1 MEKSFKNE
9 IVIYEAQE
17 LSSRIDVRVEG
28 ETVWLN
34 KEQISILFQRDRSVI
49 SRHISNIF
57 KEDELQKEMVCA
69 FSAHT
74 TKHGAIK
81 GKSQSKEV
89 EYYNLDVIISV
100 GYRVKSKQGT
110 QFRIWANSILK
121 DYLLKGYSINNR
133 FNRIEEDIYSLKQKV
148 GKIDLQ
154 ISAAQLPKQGVFF
167 ENQIFDAYHVIS
179 DLFRTAK
186 KSILIIDNYVDD
198 SVLVHL
204 TEVAKGVKVKI
215 LTKSISEKL
224 SLDIKKFS
232 LQYFPIEAEVFTL
245 AHDRYI
251 VIDHEKVYHV
261 GASLKDLG
269 KKWLAFSKID
279 KADLEIFSR
288 LKDFE

>member
-1 MEKSFKNE
+1 MPFAFTEHGVVMLSSVLRSDKAVEINIKVVKAFIEMRKFLQSNAQVFQRLDSMEIKMIETNIK
-9 IVIYEAQE
+9 
-17 LSSRIDVRVEG
+17 LSSTDSRIDQVFALMECG
-28 ETVWLN
+28 EA
-34 KEQISILFQRDRSVI
+34 K
-49 SRHISNIF
+49 
-57 KEDELQKEMVCA
+57 
-69 FSAHT
+69 
-74 TKHGAIK
+74 
-81 GKSQSKEV
+81 
-89 EYYNLDVIISV
+89 
-100 GYRVKSKQGT
+100 
-110 QFRIWANSILK
+110 FR
-121 DYLLKGYSINNR
+121 
-133 FNRIEEDIYSLKQKV
+133 
-148 GKIDLQ
+148 
-154 ISAAQLPKQGVFF
+154 QGVFF

-232 LQYFPIEAEVFTL
+232 AQYFPIVAEVFTL

-269 KKWLAFSKID
+269 KKWFAFSKIEKSD
-279 KADLEIFSR
+279 MEVISR